1 MKGKRN
7 TVSLNFISDLHYTE
21 FCVLVLSY
29 IKNLLMIDEE
39 DFFKIEIALRE
50 VINNA
55 IVHGNH
61 ADTKKRVY
69 VDFSWQ
75 KAGFSIRVRD
85 ENPVPVDFNALVEQS
100 ENTDLLAFR
109 GRGIMI
115 MRSYMDRVEFSNR
128 DGGSEI
134 LLMKR
139 LN

>member
-1 MKGKRN
+1 MKGKMN
-7 TVSLNFISDLHYTE
+7 TVSLNFISDLRYTE

-29 IKNLLMIDEE
+29 IKNFLMIDE
-39 DFFKIEIALRE
+39 DDIFKIEIALRE

-55 IVHGNH
+55 IVHGNQ
-61 ADTKKRVY
+61 ADISKRVF

-85 ENPVPVDFNALVEQS
+85 ENPNPVDFTSLIQQS
-100 ENTDLLAFR
+100 ENNDLLAFR

-115 MRSYMDRVEFSNR
+115 MRTYMDKVEFFKR

-134 LLMKR
+134 LLQKR
-139 LN
+139 LR

>member
-1 MKGKRN
+1 MKGKMN
-7 TVSLNFISDLHYTE
+7 TVSLNFGSDLRYTE

-29 IKNLLMIDEE
+29 IKNFLQIDED

-55 IVHGNH
+55 IVHGNQS
-61 ADTKKRVY
+61 DLNKRVF

-75 KAGFSIRVRD
+75 RSGFSIRVRD
-85 ENPVPVDFNALVEQS
+85 QNPHPVDFSTLVEQS
-100 ENTDLLAFR
+100 EKNDLLSFR

-115 MRSYMDRVEFSNR
+115 MRSYMDRVEFFKR

-134 LLMKR
+134 LLQKR
-139 LN
+139 LR

>member
-1 MKGKRN
+1 MKGKMN
-7 TVSLNFISDLHYTE
+7 TVSLNFISDLRYTE

-29 IKNLLMIDEE
+29 IRNFLMIDEE

-55 IVHGNH
+55 IVHGNQS
-61 ADTKKRVY
+61 DLGKRVF

-85 ENPVPVDFNALVEQS
+85 ENPQPVDFTALVEQA
-100 ENTDLLAFR
+100 EKTDLLAFR

-115 MRSYMDRVEFSNR
+115 MRSYMDRVEFFKR
-128 DGGSEI
+128 EGGSEI
-134 LLMKR
+134 LLQKR
-139 LN
+139 LR

>member
-1 MKGKRN
+1 MKGKMN
-7 TVSLNFISDLHYTE
+7 TVSLNFISDLRHTE

-29 IKNLLMIDEE
+29 IKNFLMIDED

-61 ADTKKRVY
+61 ADLSKRVF

-85 ENPVPVDFNALVEQS
+85 ENPLPVDFNALVEQS
-100 ENTDLLAFR
+100 EKNDLLAFR

-115 MRSYMDRVEFSNR
+115 MRTYMDRVEFCKR

-134 LLMKR
+134 LLQKR
-139 LN
+139 LQ